1 MHCRSFFDRCCA
13 HRGCAHFRAFICY
26 GARTSGRRP
35 LPEEG
40 EAPRVRWG
48 LCRWAIRGARKPP
61 LRLGSPAKDAP
72 GPRRATTRV
81 RFQGIRSNLC
91 YIVLKM
97 RDAASTN
104 ATGRADRTTA
114 LLFR

>member
-1 MHCRSFFDRCCA
+1 MHCRSFFRSLLCPLLLCPFS
-13 HRGCAHFRAFICY
+13 GFICY

-114 LLFR
+114 